1 MRHCTY
7 FRSDWLTGRLCLLI
21 LPSYPG
27 CQSVGRAVLCY
38 QLSSSEQQAASA
50 CMSEQDKSLGCLSLN
65 TQNIWF
71 LFKNRTNIEQRSRQ
85 IPSKLILHYQSS
97 TWMSVDCWVIVM
109 FSVFFLFSDKSD
121 SKQTEERSAQAE
133 WRQSRMIGHQDLSY
147 PDKILSIS
155 KQWKAM

>member
-1 MRHCTY
+1 M
-7 FRSDWLTGRLCLLI
+7 WLTDWPA
-21 LPSYPG
+21 LPPPPSFLSWLSVSGAG
-27 CQSVGRAVLCY
+27 CAVL
-38 QLSSSEQQAASA
+38 SAVIISAVQQAASA